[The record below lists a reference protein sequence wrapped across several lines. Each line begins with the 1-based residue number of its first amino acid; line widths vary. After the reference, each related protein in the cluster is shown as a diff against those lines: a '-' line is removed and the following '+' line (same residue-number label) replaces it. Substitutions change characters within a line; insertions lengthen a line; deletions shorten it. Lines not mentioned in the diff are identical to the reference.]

1 METNFTPGQILYIKS
16 SVGPWYYI
24 SVLHY
29 ATPVKH
35 MDETHELH
43 TCCDLCVDEDGSEC
57 RTFARSNGS
66 FLDLDTTFSEIRE
79 ATEVERECLYKALVR
94 SFKEHD
100 LSWSNHFTDST
111 YFDILDWLA
120 WAFGVDL
127 EDKDI
132 QNAPIRDTMWEIQNY
147 IWDALCKETG
157 NYQACTDYVEPEM
170 VNKDKFIAKV
180 RNWLEKHTYDDKY
193 WTSEGDDLYLGN
205 LIGDICKHLEE

>member
-1 METNFTPGQILYIKS
+1 MKANYTSGQILYIKS

-57 RTFARSNGS
+57 RTFARGNGS

-111 YFDILDWLA
+111 YDDIRDWLCWEFNVNFDDTPDDKILDT
-120 WAFGVDL
+120 VMP
-127 EDKDI
+127 ETI
-132 QNAPIRDTMWEIQNY
+132 YVITNY
-147 IWDALCKETG
+147 IWDVLCKEMG
-157 NYQACTDYVEPEM
+157 NYQACTDYVAPKM
-170 VNKDKFIAKV
+170 VNQEEFIKRAYD
-180 RNWLEKHTYDDKY
+180 WLESHT
-193 WTSEGDDLYLGN
+193 DLRKEDLDYFVEYMKG
-205 LIGDICKHLEE
+205 